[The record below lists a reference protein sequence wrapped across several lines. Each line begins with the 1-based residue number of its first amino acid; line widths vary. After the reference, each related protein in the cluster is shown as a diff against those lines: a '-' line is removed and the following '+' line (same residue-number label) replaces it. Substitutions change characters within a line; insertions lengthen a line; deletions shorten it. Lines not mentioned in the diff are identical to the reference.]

1 MDVLFPIAEYWWF
14 YLSFLV
20 MVLFFLAL
28 DLGVFHR
35 KDHVVPFREALGWT
49 ITWLVLALAFNY
61 GFYQYCLNKFDQVTA
76 SRLALEF
83 LGGYVMEQSLS
94 VDNLFVF
101 IVIFKFFAVPPQYQH
116 RVLFFGILGALFFR
130 AVFIS
135 LGSILMAYSWVVWF
149 FGAILL
155 FTGIKLFFNDENEI
169 EPEKNIAIRVLKK
182 LIPISP
188 KFHGHD
194 FFARI
199 NGVLH
204 ATPLLVCLA
213 VVEVSDVIFAV
224 DSVPAI
230 FGLTKE
236 PMIVFTSNVFAIL
249 GLRSLYFLIAGVMD
263 LFRFLKYGLGV
274 ILIFVGLKMT
284 ILEYLYGGHFPI
296 TWSLGF
302 IIGTLAIS
310 IVLSILIKPKENP
323 EP

>member
-1 MDVLFPIAEYWWF
+1 MDVLFPFADYWWF
-14 YLSFLV
+14 YLSFILLV
-20 MVLFFLAL
+20 FFFLAL
-28 DLGVFHR
+28 DLGIFH
-35 KDHVVPFREALGWT
+35 KQDHAVPFREALMWT
-49 ITWLVLALAFNY
+49 IVWLAMALIFNY
-61 GFYQYCLNKFDQVTA
+61 GFYQYSLYKFDHPTA

-83 LGGYVMEQSLS
+83 LGGYVMELSLS

-101 IVIFKFFAVPPQYQH
+101 IVIFRFFAVPPIYQH

-130 AVFIS
+130 AVFIA
-135 LGSILMAYSWVVWF
+135 LGSILMSYSWIVWI

-155 FTGIKLFFNDENEI
+155 FTGAKLFFSGEEEI

-182 LIPISP
+182 IMPISN

-194 FFARI
+194 FTTRI

-236 PMIVFTSNVFAIL
+236 PIIVFTSNVFAIL

-284 ILEYLYGGHFPI
+284 VLEHFYGGHIPI
-296 TWSLGF
+296 SWSLGV
-302 IIGTLAIS
+302 IIGTLVIS
-310 IVLSILIKPKENP
+310 IILSIAIKPKN
-323 EP
+323 